1 MAIFED
7 EMHTLTFTGPQLNFI
22 HGALMEVESI
32 HFHEPNVPPEL
43 GEIRALM
50 ERYYDDF
57 EEQNKERWS
66 RPEEENSNEK

>member
-1 MAIFED
+1 
-7 EMHTLTFTGPQLNFI
+7 
-22 HGALMEVESI
+22 MEVESI
-32 HFHEPNVPPEL
+32 HFHAPNVPPEL
-43 GEIRALM
+43 GEIRELM